1 MKKQKID
8 LKKSWVYIKMSVVR
22 LPQTFGGRDDRT
34 YIAEPKQVL
43 YEILKCKTKTLEQGI
58 DEKGNKWCD
67 YNSDVSKHNTT
78 HFYLHYNTDSV
89 FKKDGTPTYIDIENR
104 WYVIDI
110 DIANFPI
117 KCLPRFMKERGFFS
131 ISTRGKIH
139 WFFQCDD
146 DLTSMIGNKNIQ
158 LFLDSGEAVNDI
170 DLKCDIREVF
180 EGSIYYNNSDK
191 NCRVSKPHIQS
202 ICIGTETQQEK
213 EFVQET
219 IYEDEKADTITMWR
233 NLMWLCIGENVRY
246 DTWSKMC
253 FIMPE
258 GKDYEDLFCEWS
270 AVNYQGFCET
280 ECRNKFENSQHLRS
294 PRGMYAM
301 IKWAK
306 AHDAVATKDTT
317 EDAVIVAKRKFVN
330 ITHYSCARMFY
341 NLFRYRYAYTTTSG
355 WYKIDKNGNIECID
369 DGLCLRVDVVEA
381 LKPHYFKLF
390 EEQVKLKDEEAQQK
404 ARKKF
409 QKDLLLL
416 ENAGY
421 VNSIISVMA
430 SLFQKKE
437 TFNPNPNAII
447 SDKTFNIF
455 NGFDASK
462 MKCRVDN
469 VDEIVKPFIEHIN
482 YICNGDGKYLLNW
495 LAHIIQ
501 KPHKKTQVVV
511 GITGAQGI
519 GKDTVYEMGKRI
531 LGSQYCFKTS
541 KLETDIFGAFNYM
554 LKGKFL
560 GCLAEVKALDTGK
573 YMNLFKD
580 IIDNPSITI
589 QKKRFD
595 TLEIPSFINFF
606 ITSNDINFI
615 KLEIGDRRFNVI
627 NSKAVRNE
635 KEYYD
640 NLYKLLDDDTVI
652 YTLYQYFMSR
662 DISSFDLKADR
673 VQSEYLQDL
682 KEYSVPTNIGFL
694 EDIVNETEEHKILT
708 KDNWISGDDLFQVY
722 SNYLVKMNIKENNTM
737 KRSFNLHLRNIATE
751 YGLTE
756 HRMTKGRVWLINKDV
771 LRTSLEKVGMRL

>member
-1 MKKQKID
+1 MT
-8 LKKSWVYIKMSVVR
+8 VVR

-34 YIAEPKQVL
+34 YIAEPKEVL
-43 YEILKCKTKTLEQGI
+43 HEILKCKTKTLEQGI

-180 EGSIYYNNSDK
+180 EGSIYFNNSDK
-191 NCRVSKPHIQS
+191 NCRVSKSNIQS

-270 AVNYQGFCET
+270 GVNYQGFCET

-306 AHDAVATKDTT
+306 AHDAVATKDIT

-341 NLFRYRYAYTTTSG
+341 NLFRDKYAYTSTSG

-369 DGLCLRVDVVEA
+369 DGLCLRIDVVET

-390 EEQVKLKDEEAQQK
+390 EESILEKDEESRQK
-404 ARKKF
+404 AKKKF

-421 VNSIISVMA
+421 VNSIISIMA
-430 SLFQKKE
+430 SLFHKQE
-437 TFNPNPNAII
+437 VFIPNPKAVIPTKNI
-447 SDKTFNIF
+447 NIF
-455 NGFDASK
+455 NGFYASK
-462 MKCRVDN
+462 LKSKVDN
-469 VDEIVKPFIEHIN
+469 IDDIVKPFINHIH
-482 YICNGDGKYLLNW
+482 YISNGDGSYILNW

-501 KPHKKTQVVV
+501 RPHKKTQIVV

-519 GKDTVYEMGKRI
+519 GKDTIYEMGKRV

-541 KLETDIFGAFNYM
+541 KLETDIFGNFNYL

-560 GCLAEVKALDTGK
+560 VSLAEVKALDTSK

-580 IIDNPSITI
+580 LIDNPSITI

-595 TLEIPSFINFF
+595 SLEISSFINFF
-606 ITSNDINFI
+606 VTSNDINFI

-627 NSKAVRNE
+627 NSKAIPKE
-635 KEYYD
+635 KEYYEQ
-640 NLYKLLDDDTVI
+640 LYNLLDDDTVI
-652 YTLYQYFMSR
+652 YALYQYFMNR
-662 DISSFDLKADR
+662 DISTFDFKADR

-682 KEYSVPTNIGFL
+682 KEYSVPTNIAFL
-694 EDIVNETEEHKILT
+694 EDIVNETEEHKLLT

-756 HRMTKGRVWLINKDV
+756 HRMTKGRGWLINKDI